1 MKFWLEEFETN
12 SKKFDENLPKKPILV
27 LGNKSDFDVKFKQ
40 ISTEEL
46 EKFAEENKTISKEV
60 SAKKNSGKEIQNAI
74 NGLID
79 LIANLGL
86 YIYYLTKKIKVKNLD

>member
-60 SAKKNSGKEIQNAI
+60 SAKKNSGKEIHNAI
-74 NGLID
+74 NELID
-79 LIANLGL
+79 LIGEISKHLFNNNLRSEQE
-86 YIYYLTKKIKVKNLD
+86 I